1 LQRTLDAIRYLE
13 NTVVGSREIEG
24 IVLRYGAFY
33 GPNTGLLYGP
43 MIDQLRR
50 RHVPLIGDADGWWSF
65 LHVDDAA
72 AAAAI
77 AVESDASGIYN
88 IVDDKPAPA
97 REWLPAL
104 AAMLGAKPPWR
115 IPKWLARIAA
125 GEHIVTLMTEA
136 RAGSNAKAQRD
147 LSWAADPPVVAA
159 RLCRGSGAER
169 VTRKNAGL
177 RRLFRA
183 LFYLYRWA
191 AHRPSPPHGP
201 RCAGIPQ

>member
-1 LQRTLDAIRYLE
+1 M
-13 NTVVGSREIEG
+13 G
-24 IVLRYGAFY
+24 
-33 GPNTGLLYGP
+33 YGP

-50 RHVPLIGDADGWWSF
+50 RPVPLIGDADGWWSF

-88 IVDDKPAPA
+88 IVDDEPAPV

-104 AAMLGAKPPWR
+104 AAMLGANPPWR

-147 LSWAADPPVVAA
+147 LSWQPTPTPSW
-159 RLCRGSGAER
+159 RQGFAE
-169 VTRKNAGL
+169 VLAQNA
-177 RRLFRA
+177 
-183 LFYLYRWA
+183 
-191 AHRPSPPHGP
+191 
-201 RCAGIPQ
+201 